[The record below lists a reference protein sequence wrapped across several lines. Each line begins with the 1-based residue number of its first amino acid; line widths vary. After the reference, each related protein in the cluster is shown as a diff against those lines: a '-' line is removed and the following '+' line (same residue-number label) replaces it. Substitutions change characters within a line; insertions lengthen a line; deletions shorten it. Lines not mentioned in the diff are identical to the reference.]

1 MCPQKVVFNVTH
13 YMDYH
18 PGGWDELVRGA
29 GRDATDMFN
38 EIHRWVNYQGLLEA
52 CVVGKLVEGEPA
64 LPNLPPPTMEPPKN
78 ALPVLPAIP
87 ATPTFDFFQ
96 TDTIATLNIYTK
108 TRSLRLDH
116 VTADCGGEVLRV
128 LISLPDSR
136 AFLFHLQ
143 LTELAKPGLKLKV
156 GSSGKVE
163 VRLVKLAPGRWKSLG
178 SGLEDHLFHGP
189 RHQLQ
194 PNYQPWSLVRVE
206 QVTHNTKL
214 LLLQPPPSLSQSTP
228 PGHHVEVRAEVEE
241 VPVMRSYTPVPLLS
255 MPPPPS
261 EETNWLRLMIKIY
274 PMGELTPHLD
284 TLDTGDQLLVSEP
297 RGSFQL
303 SKLEGRSGILML
315 AAGTGITPI
324 LSLFPHI
331 PMANQPA
338 NLLLFNR
345 KEHDIPWKEDLE
357 KLTFVRV
364 EHVLSE
370 QEEWSG
376 MKGRVSKDILAP
388 RIASLGAC
396 PLVLVCGPLGFN
408 KTASKLLKELEISKE
423 SIHVFQG

>member
-1 MCPQKVVFNVTH
+1 MV
-13 YMDYH
+13 
-18 PGGWDELVRGA
+18 
-29 GRDATDMFN
+29 
-38 EIHRWVNYQGLLEA
+38 
-52 CVVGKLVEGEPA
+52 
-64 LPNLPPPTMEPPKN
+64 
-78 ALPVLPAIP
+78 
-87 ATPTFDFFQ
+87 
-96 TDTIATLNIYTK
+96 
-108 TRSLRLDH
+108 
-116 VTADCGGEVLRV
+116 
-128 LISLPDSR
+128 
-136 AFLFHLQ
+136 
-143 LTELAKPGLKLKV
+143 
-156 GSSGKVE
+156 
-163 VRLVKLAPGRWKSLG
+163 
-178 SGLEDHLFHGP
+178 
-189 RHQLQ
+189 
-194 PNYQPWSLVRVE
+194 
-206 QVTHNTKL
+206 
-214 LLLQPPPSLSQSTP
+214 
-228 PGHHVEVRAEVEE
+228 
-241 VPVMRSYTPVPLLS
+241 
-255 MPPPPS
+255 
-261 EETNWLRLMIKIY
+261 KIY

-284 TLDTGDQLLVSEP
+284 TLVTGDELLVSEP

-303 SKLEGRSGILML
+303 SKLEGRSGLLML

-331 PMANQPA
+331 PTANQPA

>member
-64 LPNLPPPTMEPPKN
+64 PPNLPPPNVEPAKK
-78 ALPVLPAIP
+78 ALPVLPAVQE
-87 ATPTFDFFQ
+87 TPTFDFFQ
-96 TDTIATLNIYTK
+96 TDTSATLNIYTK
-108 TRSLRLDH
+108 TKSLLLDH
-116 VTADCGGEVLRV
+116 VTADCTGEVLRV
-128 LISLPDSR
+128 LVSLPDSR

-163 VRLVKLAPGRWKSLG
+163 VGLAKLSPGRWKSLG
-178 SGLEDHLFHGP
+178 RGLEDHLFHGP

-194 PNYQPWSLVRVE
+194 PKHQPWSLVRVE

-214 LLLQPPPSLSQSTP
+214 LLLQPPPSLAQSTP

-241 VPVMRSYTPVPLLS
+241 VPVMRSYTPVPS
-255 MPPPPS
+255 FSVSSTP
-261 EETNWLRLMIKIY
+261 EETKCLRLMVKIY

-284 TLDTGDQLLVSEP
+284 TLNPGDELLISEP
-297 RGSFQL
+297 RGNFQL
-303 SKLEGRSGILML
+303 SKLEEKSGLLML

-324 LSLFPHI
+324 LSLFPRI
-331 PMANQPA
+331 PIANQPA
-338 NLLLFNR
+338 NLLFFNR
-345 KEHDIPWKEDLE
+345 KERDIPWKEDFE
-357 KLTFVRV
+357 KLKCFKV

-370 QEEWSG
+370 EEEWTG
-376 MKGRVSKDILAP
+376 IKGRISRDILAP
-388 RIASLGAC
+388 RVASLGAR

-408 KTASKLLKELEISKE
+408 KAASKLLKDLEVPKE
-423 SIHVFQG
+423 AIHVFQG

>member
-1 MCPQKVVFNVTH
+1 M
-13 YMDYH
+13 
-18 PGGWDELVRGA
+18 LSS
-29 GRDATDMFN
+29 
-38 EIHRWVNYQGLLEA
+38 
-52 CVVGKLVEGEPA
+52 
-64 LPNLPPPTMEPPKN
+64 

-96 TDTIATLNIYTK
+96 TDTNATVNIYTK
-108 TRSLRLDH
+108 IKGLLLDH
-116 VTADCGGEVLRV
+116 VTGDCKGEVLRV

-163 VRLVKLAPGRWKSLG
+163 VGLAKLAPGRWKSLG
-178 SGLEDHLFHGP
+178 RGLEDHLFHGP
-189 RHQLQ
+189 RHQLE
-194 PNYQPWSLVRVE
+194 PKYQPWTLVRVE

-214 LLLQPPPSLSQSTP
+214 ILLQPPPSLTQSTP
-228 PGHHVEVRAEVEE
+228 AGHHVEVRAEVDE
-241 VPVMRSYTPVPLLS
+241 VPVMRSYTPVPPLS
-255 MPPPPS
+255 VSPPP
-261 EETNWLRLMIKIY
+261 EEANWLRLMVKIY

-284 TLDTGDQLLVSEP
+284 TLHPGDELLVSEP

-303 SKLEGRSGILML
+303 SQLEERSGLLML

-324 LSLFPHI
+324 LSLFPRLKT
-331 PMANQPA
+331 ANQQA
-338 NLLLFNR
+338 NLILFNR
-345 KEHDIPWKEDLE
+345 KERDIPWKEDIE

-370 QEEWSG
+370 QEEWTG
-376 MKGRVSKDILAP
+376 MKGRISRDILAS
-388 RIASLGAC
+388 RISSLGAR

-408 KTASKLLKELEISKE
+408 KTASKLLKDLEVPKE
-423 SIHVFQG
+423 AVHVFQG